1 MEEVVNDPQL
11 DIKRE
16 PSVSGKPGGV
26 TEQQEQPQGP
36 GQIVHEEP
44 SSEDESDED
53 DQYDEQNPE
62 GQLKKWDSNLIK
74 SG

>member
-11 DIKRE
+11 DIEKK
-16 PSVSGKPGGV
+16 PSVSGKPGVV
-26 TEQQEQPQGP
+26 TEQQEQPQGQ
-36 GQIVHEEP
+36 GQIVHEEA